1 MRVPAFVRA
10 DLPELW
16 LLAWPVVISRL
27 GIMTMGLTDALV
39 VGRYSAVQ
47 LGFHALGWAPS
58 AVVMTVA
65 LGLLSGVQVMASRA
79 IGENA
84 PRKAGAALR
93 RGLTYSLILG
103 VASGGFLALAG
114 PLFLHVIGLAPKLA
128 DGASKVLVVFA
139 LSLPAFAVAFVSAS
153 WLEGLGRPKPAMTM
167 MWLANAVNLAAD
179 LLLVPGA
186 FGLPALGAVGGGWA
200 TFTSRTVLA
209 AASLIY
215 IAKMKDAPA
224 LGVFERPAPDE
235 SLERDQRRIGFGSG
249 ASNLF
254 EVAAFAGMNIIAGW
268 ISALAVAAYAVQ
280 NNVASLVFMVPL
292 GFSTATAVL
301 VGRAHG
307 AGDARAMN
315 RAAATGFAVV
325 CVFGLAISL
334 LIWPCAGLI
343 ARAYTHQATTVAMA
357 TTALS
362 LTCLFLT
369 PDGLQ
374 AVVAQSLRAR
384 GDVLVPSATHFV
396 SYVALM
402 APLAWFLAIP
412 GHMGLAGIVWAI
424 IAASYLSAG
433 LLLGRFWMLS
443 KGA

>member
-10 DLPELW
+10 DLSELW

-58 AVVMTVA
+58 AVVVTVA
-65 LGLLSGVQVMASRA
+65 IGLLSGVQVMTSRA
-79 IGENA
+79 IGEGSG
-84 PRKAGAALR
+84 RKAGAALR

-103 VASGGFLALAG
+103 IASGAFLAVAG
-114 PLFLHVIGLAPKLA
+114 PPFLHAIGLARILA

-139 LSLPAFAVAFVSAS
+139 LSLPAFAVAFVTAS

-179 LLLVPGA
+179 LVLVPGA

-209 AASLIY
+209 VASLIY
-215 IAKMKDAPA
+215 IAKMPDARA
-224 LGVFERPAPDE
+224 LGVFDKPARDRAA
-235 SLERDQRRIGFGSG
+235 ERDQRRIGYGGG

-268 ISALAVAAYAVQ
+268 MSAFTVAAYAVQ
-280 NNVASLVFMVPL
+280 NNVVSLVFMVPL
-292 GFSTATAVL
+292 GFSTAAAVL

-307 AGDARAMN
+307 AGDARALN
-315 RAAATGFAVV
+315 RAAATGFVV
-325 CVFGLAISL
+325 TAIFGLVISL
-334 LIWPCAGLI
+334 VIWPSAALI
-343 ARAYTHQATTVAMA
+343 AHAYTRQPATVAMA
-357 TTALS
+357 TSALALS
-362 LTCLFLT
+362 CLFLI

-374 AVVAQSLRAR
+374 AVVTQSLRAR
-384 GDVLVPSATHFV
+384 GDVLAPSTTHFV

-412 GHMGLAGIVWAI
+412 RHMGLAGIVWAI
-424 IAASYLSAG
+424 IGASYLSAG

-443 KGA
+443 KRG